1 MSRRL
6 VVWWALETVLSFSFL
21 VVVVDPFSILSLRI
35 HYFVHIIHTH
45 ALHSLRAQH
54 SWITLENGKTT
65 ADAMGDVWRGLEVVE
80 AASRVGS
87 DMLVRMF
94 VRLFVRSFVRS
105 LPLVRIFA
113 PRRKNKTRE

>member
-6 VVWWALETVLSFSFL
+6 VAWWALETVLSFSFF
-21 VVVVDPFSILSLRI
+21 VVVVDNFQFCHCAFIISFILYTL
-35 HYFVHIIHTH
+35 VL
-45 ALHSLRAQH
+45 LHSLRAQH